1 MTRLTVELVGDRL
14 LRNSLDLGGWGNSLK
29 DVLRVVKVDMAVD
42 NTHRD
47 DLAGSERSPGYS
59 YELGREDNV
68 ARILR
73 YVRRSC

>member
-1 MTRLTVELVGDRL
+1 
-14 LRNSLDLGGWGNSLK
+14 
-29 DVLRVVKVDMAVD
+29 VVKVDMAVD

-47 DLAGSERSPGYS
+47 DLAGSGHSLGYS
-59 YELGREDNV
+59 YDLGREDNV